1 MSRTEDLVADLID
14 MAEGDEIAKLH
25 HLGRFGWLLTAGRHY
40 PDDGFLDEESVDLL
54 AQGENI
60 WAKSLKVEHER
71 LSFVRAWIDAKQEER
86 NLGLGIYCCIK
97 LIACDF
103 KSDDEAI
110 VLFRVACERY
120 AYAIASHGSG
130 KNPAAEMANLR
141 HAENRELIRDAVK
154 HWREKIDPSLS
165 AQKAAT
171 ELTKIVPLSHKK
183 LAEIVS
189 KAKKG
194 VRFDD

>member
-14 MAEGDEIAKLH
+14 MVEDGEIDRLH
-25 HLGRFGWLLTAGRHY
+25 SIGRFGWLLTAGRNY
-40 PDDGFLDEESVDLL
+40 PDDEFLVQEDIDLL
-54 AQGENI
+54 AQGESI
-60 WAKSLKVEHER
+60 WAKSLKTESEN
-71 LSFVRAWIDAKQEER
+71 LAFIRAWIDASKVER
-86 NLGLGIYCCIK
+86 DLGLGIYCCVK

-103 KSDDEAI
+103 RSDDEAI
-110 VLFRVACERY
+110 VLFRVASESY
-120 AYAIASHGSG
+120 AYAIAADDPSH
-130 KNPAAEMANLR
+130 NPAAKLANLR
-141 HAENRELIRDAVK
+141 HAESRALIRDAVK

-194 VRFDD
+194 GDF